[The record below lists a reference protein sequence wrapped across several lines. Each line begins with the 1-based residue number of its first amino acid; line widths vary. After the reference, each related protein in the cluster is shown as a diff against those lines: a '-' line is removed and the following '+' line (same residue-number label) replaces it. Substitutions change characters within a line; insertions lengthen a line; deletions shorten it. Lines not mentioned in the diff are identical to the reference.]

1 MADTPPIWRDLSQVN
16 SRDGGFAQTESDIV
30 ALPDGGY
37 LIVWED
43 RQFPGDTDMWG
54 QRYNA
59 AGDKVGDQFS
69 VETVTDSQTAPALTS
84 FADGTVG
91 IAFTDDF
98 ADLDTWVD
106 RLDANLNHLF
116 DPDPKSNSHILRDS
130 IERTGWE
137 STDPAISTLA
147 DGKYVVSYTYRAGP
161 PGTNDLD
168 VYAQVMN
175 ADGSKGALV
184 RVNTDAV
191 NADSAEVATLAN
203 GNFVTVYRH
212 ERDRASLPGDHD
224 VLFQIATASGDVVAA
239 NSVAGAA
246 DTTDASQ
253 PDVAALKGG
262 GFVVIWTDAAGDSSG
277 QGIRATVF
285 DSAGTVVTSDRQVN
299 STVTGNQNDASV
311 IGLADGGFLVA
322 WEDDG
327 ASVTRAQRFDAAG
340 TLVGA
345 QFDVLSGTGGGAP
358 HMALLADG
366 RVAFAFDQLSSGD
379 WDVFTSIWD
388 PGSASTQPPPATEGN
403 DTLTA
408 LPEGST
414 LNGLGGNDTL
424 IGLDGNDTLNGGNGN
439 DVLQG
444 GGGLDRLI
452 GGSGSDS
459 LTGGLGADSFVFN
472 AKADSPNGAGRD
484 SILDFSH
491 IDGDLID
498 LSAIDA
504 NSSKSG
510 NQAFH
515 FVDGDDLSQSFAAYH
530 RAHGK
535 AQWYGVI
542 RVTADNIVQADIN
555 GDGKADFEIAVHG
568 DHLTKADFIV

>member
-1 MADTPPIWRDLSQVN
+1 MADTPTIWRGLSQVN

-30 ALPDGGY
+30 ALSDGGY
-37 LIVWED
+37 LVVWED

-54 QRYNA
+54 QRYDT
-59 AGDKVGDQFS
+59 AGDKVGNQFS
-69 VETVTDSQTAPALTS
+69 VEVVTDSQTVPALAA
-84 FADGTVG
+84 FADGNVLV
-91 IAFTDDF
+91 AFTDDF

-106 RLDANLNHLF
+106 RLDPNLNHY
-116 DPDPKSNSHILRDS
+116 PDPTSSHNILRDS
-130 IERTGWE
+130 IERSGWN
-137 STDPAISTLA
+137 STDPSIATLA
-147 DGKYVVSYTYRAGP
+147 DGRYVVTYTYEAGSP
-161 PGTNDLD
+161 NDLD

-191 NADSAEVATLAN
+191 NADSAEVVTLAN
-203 GNFVTVYRH
+203 GNFVAVYRH

-224 VLFQIATASGDVVAA
+224 VLFQIATASGDIVAA

-246 DTTDASQ
+246 DTVDASQ
-253 PDVAALKGG
+253 PDVAALTGG

-285 DSAGTVVTSDRQVN
+285 DSVGTVVTSDRQVN
-299 STVTGNQNDASV
+299 STIAGNQNDASV

-322 WEDDG
+322 WEDDSAG
-327 ASVTRAQRFDAAG
+327 VTRAQRFDTAG
-340 TLVGA
+340 NLVGV
-345 QFDVLSGTGGGAP
+345 QFDVLTGTGGGAP
-358 HMALLADG
+358 HMSQLADG
-366 RVAFAFDQLSSGD
+366 RVAFAFDRLASGD

-388 PGSASTQPPPATEGN
+388 PGSASTQPSPATEGN
-403 DTLTA
+403 DTMTA

-452 GGSGSDS
+452 GGSGTDG

-472 AKADSPNGAGRD
+472 AKAESVKGAARD

-491 IDGDLID
+491 TDGDHID
-498 LSAIDA
+498 LSVIDA

-530 RAHGK
+530 RGHGK

-568 DHLTKADFIV
+568 DHLTKADFIA

>member
-1 MADTPPIWRDLSQVN
+1 MADTPTIWRGLSQAN
-16 SRDGGFAQTESDIV
+16 SRDGGFAQTESDII

-43 RQFPGDTDMWG
+43 RQYRGDTDMWG

-59 AGDKVGDQFS
+59 AGEKVGDQFS
-69 VETVTDSQTAPALTS
+69 VETVTDSQTVPALAA
-84 FADGTVG
+84 FADGNVLV
-91 IAFTDDF
+91 AFSDDF

-106 RLDANLNHLF
+106 RLDPNLNHY
-116 DPDPKSNSHILRDS
+116 PDPSTSHNILRDS
-130 IERTGWE
+130 IERTGWN
-137 STDPAISTLA
+137 STDPSISTFA
-147 DGKYVVSYTYRAGP
+147 DGRYVVTYTYEAGSP
-161 PGTNDLD
+161 NDLD

-175 ADGSKGALV
+175 ADGTKGALV
-184 RVNTDAV
+184 RVNTDGV
-191 NADSAEVATLAN
+191 NADSAEVVTLAN

-224 VLFQIATASGDVVAA
+224 VLFQIATASGDIVAA
-239 NSVAGAA
+239 GPVAGAA

-253 PDVAALKGG
+253 PDVSALKGG
-262 GFVVIWTDAAGDSSG
+262 GFVVIWTDAAGDSFG

-285 DSAGTVVTSDRQVN
+285 DSAGNVVTSDRQVN
-299 STVTGNQNDASV
+299 STVAGNQNDASV
-311 IGLADGGFLVA
+311 IGLADGGFLVV

-327 ASVTRAQRFDAAG
+327 AGVTRAQRFDALG
-340 TLVGA
+340 NLVGV
-345 QFDVLSGTGGGAP
+345 QFDVLASTGGDAP
-358 HMALLADG
+358 HMSLLADG
-366 RVAFAFDQLSSGD
+366 RIAFAFDRLVSGD
-379 WDVFTSIWD
+379 WDVYTSIWD
-388 PGSASTQPPPATEGN
+388 PGSGSTQPPPATEGD

-424 IGLDGNDTLNGGNGN
+424 IGLDGNDTLIGGTGN
-439 DVLQG
+439 DALQG

-452 GGSGSDS
+452 GGNGTDS
-459 LTGGLGADSFVFN
+459 LAGGLGADGFVFN
-472 AKADSPNGAGRD
+472 FKAESAAGAARD
-484 SILDFSH
+484 SILDFNH
-491 IDGDLID
+491 AEGDLID

-515 FVDGDDLSQSFAAYH
+515 FVDGDALTQTFAAYH

-542 RVTADNIVQADIN
+542 RVTSDNIVQADIN
-555 GDGKADFEIAVHG
+555 GDGKADFEIAVQG